1 MNKTAVI
8 LGTCGQDA
16 SYLAELLLE
25 KNYKVY
31 GMIRRSSS
39 FNTGR
44 IDHIRNKITLIYG
57 DVTDL
62 GSIINILKRADEEN
76 PNSQIELYN
85 LAAQSHVQVSCQVE
99 KYTAEVDG
107 IGVLYV
113 LQAIKILKLENR
125 VRFYQASTSELFGNT
140 LNTHKLTILNEDSP
154 MEPISPYAI
163 AKLYAYHLVK
173 YYRQAYNIFCVNGIL
188 FNHTSPR
195 RGENFVCKK
204 IADYFKNLKNNLQ
217 IKFGEPQTYLLK
229 ECKKIINV
237 SSVIDLDSDEV
248 ATINLRKN
256 CLEINGNYGYTPLQL
271 GNLNATRDFGY
282 AKDYVQGM
290 WLMLQQEKPK
300 DYVLSTG
307 RRVTVREFVDMCCEN
322 IGLGKLRWEGE
333 GINEKG
339 YFEDICLVEV
349 NSKYYRPV
357 DLTDLIGD
365 STKAREELGWK
376 ETVELEELVNI
387 MINT

>member
-1 MNKTAVI
+1 MNKVGVI
-8 LGTCGQDA
+8 VGITGQDG

-140 LNTHKLTILNEDSP
+140 LNTHKLKILNEDSP

-339 YFEDICLVEV
+339 YFVDICLVEV
-349 NSKYYRPV
+349 NTKYYRPV

-365 STKAREELGWK
+365 CKKAREELGWK

-387 MINT
+387 MINI